1 MRMIVRSAL
10 LFAILGLGLGFGCS
24 RRHYSLPPVSMTQI
38 YPSIKVRAAV
48 GRVVRSGSQE
58 ALSNVIVEVFTVTD
72 QKPVRVGGT
81 DHEGRFRFK
90 LAPGS
95 YVLQFSL
102 FGYDRVR
109 QPITISAS
117 GSPEI
122 LLDLPLGT

>member
-1 MRMIVRSAL
+1 
-10 LFAILGLGLGFGCS
+10 
-24 RRHYSLPPVSMTQI
+24 MTMI
-38 YPSIKVRAAV
+38 YPSVKVRAAA
-48 GRVVRSGSQE
+48 GKVVREATQE
-58 ALSNVIVEVFTVTD
+58 PLSNVIVEVFNVTER
-72 QKPVRVGGT
+72 KPVRVGRT

-95 YVLQFSL
+95 YILQFSL

-122 LLDLPLGT
+122 VLDLPLGT